1 MSAALRNALLTL
13 RDLLLTVGP
22 FVLLAAGL
30 LVAAYWWLKPAPPTT
45 LTLATGQEQGA
56 YAEFGRRY
64 AAWIREHGI
73 DVRLVGT
80 QGTAENLQR
89 LRDPAS
95 GVDVAFVQGGAD
107 AVQPPPGELKQDG
120 LVALGSLFHEPVWLF
135 YREDSAKRLLGR
147 PTMEALAE
155 LKGWRLNVGGP
166 GSGVPNLAMR
176 LFEAN
181 RIDPAGIDLRRLGQT
196 PAVVEM
202 LEGRIDA
209 VVFVSAPEAPLVQM
223 LLQTPG
229 IRLFE
234 FVQAEAYSRRYP
246 FLQPVV
252 MPRGVVDLARDL
264 PPRDVHLIAPTAM
277 LVAREDIH
285 PALVQLL
292 VQAARQVHGD
302 AGWFQRRGDFPSD
315 RSLEWPLSREAERTL
330 RNGTPWLQRYLP
342 FWLANLVDRMWL
354 VLLSIVA
361 VLIPLSRIVPPLYEL
376 RVRSRIFRW
385 YGQLRAVEDEWA
397 KGGDRGELA
406 RRVDEVEARVER
418 LAVPL
423 SYADELY
430 ALRTHI
436 GLVRNRIS
444 ARPPGEGG

>member
-1 MSAALRNALLTL
+1 MPSTLRNTLLTL
-13 RDLLLTVGP
+13 RDLLVTAGP

-30 LVAAYWWLKPAPPTT
+30 LAAAYWSLKPAPPTT
-45 LTLATGQEQGA
+45 LTIATGQEQGA

-73 DVRLVGT
+73 DVNLVGT
-80 QGTAENLQR
+80 QGTAENLER

-95 GVDVAFVQGGAD
+95 AVDVAFVQGGAD

-120 LVALGSLFHEPVWLF
+120 LVALGSLFHEPVWIF
-135 YREDSAKRLLGR
+135 YREDSAKRRLGR
-147 PTMEALAE
+147 PTMEALAD

-166 GSGVPNLAMR
+166 GSGVPNLATR

-209 VVFVSAPEAPLVQM
+209 VIFVSAPEAPLVQM

-264 PPRDVHLIAPTAM
+264 PPNDVHLIAPTAI
-277 LVAREDIH
+277 LLAREDLH

-361 VLIPLSRIVPPLYEL
+361 VLIPLSRVVPPLYEL
-376 RVRSRIFRW
+376 KVRSRIFRW
-385 YGQLRAVEDEWA
+385 YGQLRKVEDEWA

-406 RRVDEVEARVER
+406 RRVDEIEVRVER

-436 GLVRNRIS
+436 GLVRNRI
-444 ARPPGEGG
+444 AVPPGLP